1 MGNDNPARELTAA
14 RLGAESDPRI
24 RIVNRPRNLGETGN
38 MNALLSEARGRYF
51 TWLADDDLYHA
62 DLLRSVA
69 GAIEAEPGADCV
81 FTLYRPVGP
90 GSVTADEFESHARPA
105 PRPLSGLEFLRRYLG
120 RELRVIGCYGFFR
133 RERLAA
139 IGGMRRL
146 SAGIS
151 PYSDNLLALQ
161 SARLSPVLI
170 DAPLICYRIHEGSV
184 SYASGDPADYR
195 QAQAALWSAA
205 DNEVFNDPNVPAA
218 ERSRLRSAL
227 LRWFVDD
234 YCAVLERA
242 GKRPR
247 GELWAYLTFFR
258 RAVSGLTP
266 GDAVAACLRALA
278 AVCRLAI
285 RTLTRSA

>member
-105 PRPLSGLEFLRRYLG
+105 PRRLSGLEFLRRYLG

-234 YCAVLERA
+234 YCAVLDRTQDLPRRELSAYLKFFRNTTIRLNLADAVLAYARATMTA
-242 GKRPR
+242 GKT
-247 GELWAYLTFFR
+247 TFKR
-258 RAVSGLTP
+258 
-266 GDAVAACLRALA
+266 
-278 AVCRLAI
+278 
-285 RTLTRSA
+285 LTRTA